1 MNERDELKRVVD
13 RIEEVWNR
21 AIGLRHDDAS
31 VEYFGEE
38 LKMALAD
45 ARRIIGGVEVYSM
58 VPAYR
63 EGSVQVPRPH
73 QSAEL
78 RSVNGVWYWC
88 WNEVRT

>member
-38 LKMALAD
+38 MKMAIAD
-45 ARRIIGGVEVYSM
+45 ARRILGGVEVYSI
-58 VPAYR
+58 VHAFGP
-63 EGSVQVPRPH
+63 
-73 QSAEL
+73 
-78 RSVNGVWYWC
+78 N
-88 WNEVRT
+88 RTAGTR